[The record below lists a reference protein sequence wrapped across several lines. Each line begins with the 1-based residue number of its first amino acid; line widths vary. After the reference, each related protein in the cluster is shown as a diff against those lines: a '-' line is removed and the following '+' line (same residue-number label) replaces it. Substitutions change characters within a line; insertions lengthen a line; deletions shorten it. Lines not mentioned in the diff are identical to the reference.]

1 MSQSLILPIK
11 SQADVKVK
19 YRKHLLSSE
28 VNQAQVRLQDK
39 AEKRGKGRVN
49 LTVGVQRPFSADRS
63 HLASV
68 KSRNWDEKKGGKG
81 EDIGGCRND
90 EDGWMEEMT

>member
-39 AEKRGKGRVN
+39 AEKRGEGRVN

-68 KSRNWDEKKGGKG
+68 KSRNEKNEKKGGKG

-90 EDGWMEEMT
+90 EDE